1 MDLATAERLALEII
15 DRIQPFCRRVLVA
28 GSIRRGGPFPRDIDL
43 VVIPSD
49 PWRLE
54 EELRSLGQRVL
65 WGPQL
70 KRLTYKGV
78 QVDIYIT
85 SVRKWGIIS
94 LVRTG
99 SLRHNIKL
107 ANRAKEIGMKFSAA
121 DGIID
126 GGLVV
131 ACETEEDI
139 FKALGLEYIP
149 PERRE

>member
-1 MDLATAERLALEII
+1 MKLEEAENIANEIVTKLRPYVS
-15 DRIQPFCRRVLVA
+15 RILVA
-28 GSIRRGGPFPRDIDL
+28 GSIRRGRPFPRDIDL
-43 VVIPSD
+43 VVTPSD

-54 EELRSLGQRVL
+54 EALRSLGQRVL

-70 KRLTYKGV
+70 KRLVYKGV

-99 SLRHNIKL
+99 SERHNIKL
-107 ANRAKEIGMKFSAA
+107 AKRAKELGLKFSAA

-126 GGLVV
+126 RGLVV